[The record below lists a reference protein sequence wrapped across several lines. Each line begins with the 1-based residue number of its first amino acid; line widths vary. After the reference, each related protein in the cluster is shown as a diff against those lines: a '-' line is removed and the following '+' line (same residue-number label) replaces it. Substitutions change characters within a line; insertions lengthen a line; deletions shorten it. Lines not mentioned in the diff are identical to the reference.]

1 MIPWTASHHNS
12 LPFTISQSLLKLMSV
27 ESVMPSNHLI
37 LCGPF
42 SSCPQSFPPSGS
54 FPVSQLFASGGQ
66 MNSMNSMK
74 RQKKKNQPVVHDIK
88 RLIFFVIEKEF
99 ANLLT
104 FSCQYFLLSPVYVF
118 ARWLGIEMKVFS
130 FMEMPYMIF
139 WVLFSRLMISKVVAW
154 NESFEFGK
162 EVLKHV
168 FLFSFS

>member
-1 MIPWTASHHNS
+1 MNCITPQFPALHHLPEFAQTHVCWVGDAIQPSHPLWPLLL
-12 LPFTISQSLLKLMSV
+12 LPSIFPTIRV
-27 ESVMPSNHLI
+27 
-37 LCGPF
+37 F
-42 SSCPQSFPPSGS
+42 SSESALHIRWPNELHEQYEK
-54 FPVSQLFASGGQ
+54 A
-66 MNSMNSMK
+66 
-74 RQKKKNQPVVHDIK
+74 KKKQPVVHDIK

-130 FMEMPYMIF
+130 YMEMLYMIF

-162 EVLKHV
+162 EVLEHV